1 MPASMET
8 LEKQALALPVD
19 GRALL
24 VEKLL
29 ASLSGEVNTDVE
41 NANLEEVRKRRDS
54 VAAGKSKLIDGKK
67 ALAQARA
74 ALRK

>member
-29 ASLSGEVNTDVE
+29 ASLSGEVNADVE

-54 VAAGKSKLIDGKK
+54 VAAGKSKLIDGTK

>member
-1 MPASMET
+1 MET

-29 ASLSGEVNTDVE
+29 ASLSGKV
-41 NANLEEVRKRRDS
+41 NANVERANLDEVRKRRNS
-54 VAAGKSKLIDGKK
+54 AASGKSKLMDGKK
-67 ALAQARA
+67 ALAQVRA